1 MNPSDALAAAF
12 VGAASAL
19 EATRVLVHLLISR
32 LP

>member
-1 MNPSDALAAAF
+1 MTLRDALAAAF

-19 EATRVLVHLLISR
+19 EATRVFVHLLISR